1 MQYGHKLFCRQ
12 IIFTIAHEE
21 EADAHYEYTKFIQQ
35 VHPVHCFINFWS
47 EVPQENLI
55 ELRRVYVNEHL

>member
-1 MQYGHKLFCRQ
+1 MQDRDKLFCRQ

-21 EADAHYEYTKFIQQ
+21 EADAHYEYTEFIQQ
-35 VHPVHCFINFWS
+35 VHPVHCFINIWS

-55 ELRRVYVNEHL
+55 EL